1 MLELTIIGNL
11 GKDAEQKDINGRPAM
26 TFSVAH
32 SEKGADGQ
40 ERTTWVSCIRNI
52 KDGNNTLL
60 QYLKKGTRVYVRGKV
75 YTKIYNDTAT
85 LNCNVTYIELLGSS
99 QQAAHQPTQYGTPN
113 PAPTPQTQDP
123 GWPYGGRPAYPPTAY
138 PPTPATGQT
147 SAFPTDKPPF

>member
-1 MLELTIIGNL
+1 MLELTIIGNI
-11 GKDAEQKDINGRPAM
+11 GKDAEQKDINGRPTM

-40 ERTTWVSCIRNI
+40 EHTTWVSCNRNI
-52 KDGNNTLL
+52 KDGNNALL

-99 QQAAHQPTQYGTPN
+99 QQQAAHQPTQYGTPN
-113 PAPTPQTQDP
+113 PAPTPQTYDP
-123 GWPYGGRPAYPPTAY
+123 GYPYGGRPAFPPA
-138 PPTPATGQT
+138 PTTGQQT
-147 SAFPTDKPPF
+147 SVSPNDQPPY

>member
-11 GKDAEQKDINGRPAM
+11 GKDAEQKEINGRPTM

-32 SEKGADGQ
+32 SEKGTDGQ
-40 ERTTWVSCIRNI
+40 EHTTWVSCIRNI
-52 KDGNNTLL
+52 KDGNNALL

-99 QQAAHQPTQYGTPN
+99 QQSAHNPTQYGTPN
-113 PAPTPQTQDP
+113 PAPTPQTYDP
-123 GWPYGGRPAYPPTAY
+123 GHPYGSRPASSGS
-138 PPTPATGQT
+138 PAPNAWQQT
-147 SAFPTDKPPF
+147 SAFPPDQPPY

>member
-11 GKDAEQKDINGRPAM
+11 GKDAEQKEINGRPVM
-26 TFSVAH
+26 TFNVAH

-52 KDGNNTLL
+52 KDGNNSLL
-60 QYLKKGTRVYVRGKV
+60 QYLRKGTRVYLRGKV

-99 QQAAHQPTQYGTPN
+99 QQQAAHQPAQYGTPN

-123 GWPYGGRPAYPPTAY
+123 CWPYGGRPAYPPTPNA
-138 PPTPATGQT
+138 GQI
-147 SAFPTDKPPF
+147 SAFPPDQPPF

>member
-11 GKDAEQKDINGRPAM
+11 GKDAELRDINGRPAM

-32 SEKGADGQ
+32 SEKGSDGQ

-60 QYLKKGTRVYVRGKV
+60 KYLKKGTRVYVRGKV

-99 QQAAHQPTQYGTPN
+99 QQQAAHQPTQYGTPN
-113 PAPTPQTQDP
+113 PAPTPQTYDP
-123 GWPYGGRPAYPPTAY
+123 GYPYGGRPAYPPT
-138 PPTPATGQT
+138 GQT
-147 SAFPTDKPPF
+147 SAFPPDQPPY

>member
-11 GKDAEQKDINGRPAM
+11 GKDAEQKDINGRPVM
-26 TFSVAH
+26 TFNVAH

-52 KDGNNTLL
+52 KDGNNALL
-60 QYLKKGTRVYVRGKV
+60 QYLRKGTRVYLRGKV

-99 QQAAHQPTQYGTPN
+99 QQSAQTAHQPAQYGTPN
-113 PAPTPQTQDP
+113 PAPTPQTYDP
-123 GWPYGGRPAYPPTAY
+123 GYSYSGSTAY
-138 PPTPATGQT
+138 PRAATTGQT
-147 SAFPTDKPPF
+147 SAFPTDQPPF

>member
-11 GKDAEQKDINGRPAM
+11 GKDAEQKEINGRPVM
-26 TFSVAH
+26 TFNVAH

-52 KDGNNTLL
+52 KDGNNSLL
-60 QYLKKGTRVYVRGKV
+60 QYLRKGTRVYLRGKV

-99 QQAAHQPTQYGTPN
+99 QQQAAHQPAQYGTPN

-123 GWPYGGRPAYPPTAY
+123 CWPYGGRPAYPPT
-138 PPTPATGQT
+138 PATGQI
-147 SAFPTDKPPF
+147 SAFPPDQPPF

>member
-1 MLELTIIGNL
+1 MLELTLIGNL
-11 GKDAEQKDINGRPAM
+11 GKDAEQKEINGRPVM
-26 TFSVAH
+26 TFNVAH

-52 KDGNNTLL
+52 KDGNNSLL

-99 QQAAHQPTQYGTPN
+99 QQSAQAAHQPTQYSTPN
-113 PAPTPQTQDP
+113 PAPTPHTQDP
-123 GWPYGGRPAYPPTAY
+123 CQPYGGRPAYQ
-138 PPTPATGQT
+138 PTPATGQI
-147 SAFPTDKPPF
+147 SASPTGELPF